1 MIEDMAQLHMTEAE
15 LARDLHAVLEKVR
28 QGVEVVVDHDCQP
41 VAVLRA
47 SDPPRRRVS
56 EVLALMPKDSTATMD
71 AGFARDIQAA
81 VGLPSFAPA
90 IHRGAGFPK
99 CWRSCQRT
107 PPRRWT
113 PASPAISKPPST
125 AIANRWTRRRG
136 TDPRFLRGHRGG
148 APGPDRVPDAGGD
161 WRAGR
166 RQISA
171 SGDGQIHLA

>member
-47 SDPPRRRVS
+47 SDSPRRRVS

-81 VGLPSFAPA
+81 IDS
-90 IHRGAGFPK
+90 HREPLD
-99 CWRSCQRT
+99 
-107 PPRRWT
+107 
-113 PASPAISKPPST
+113 PPS
-125 AIANRWTRRRG
+125 W
-136 TDPRFLRGHRGG
+136 D
-148 APGPDRVPDAGGD
+148 
-161 WRAGR
+161 
-166 RQISA
+166 
-171 SGDGQIHLA
+171 

>member
-47 SDPPRRRVS
+47 SDPSRR
-56 EVLALMPKDSTATMD
+56 P
-71 AGFARDIQAA
+71 
-81 VGLPSFAPA
+81 
-90 IHRGAGFPK
+90 
-99 CWRSCQRT
+99 

-113 PASPAISKPPST
+113 PASPAMSKPPST

>member
-47 SDPPRRRVS
+47 SDPPRRRT
-56 EVLALMPKDSTATMD
+56 P
-71 AGFARDIQAA
+71 
-81 VGLPSFAPA
+81 PPPA
-90 IHRGAGFPK
+90 IP
-99 CWRSCQRT
+99 
-107 PPRRWT
+107 
-113 PASPAISKPPST
+113 KPPST
-125 AIANRWTRRRG
+125 AIASRWTRRRG